1 MTTHTNAGLARD
13 FASARSSSPE
23 RRSGIARRLWCF
35 VYRAWFRAR
44 TRRELRE
51 LPDHLLADVGL
62 SRDDVANEVIKP
74 FWR

>member
-1 MTTHTNAGLARD
+1 MTIHGNAGLASD
-13 FASARSSSPE
+13 FATGRSSSSQ
-23 RRSGIARRLWCF
+23 RRPGVARRLWCF
-35 VYRAWFRAR
+35 VYYAWFRAR
-44 TRRELRE
+44 TRHALRN